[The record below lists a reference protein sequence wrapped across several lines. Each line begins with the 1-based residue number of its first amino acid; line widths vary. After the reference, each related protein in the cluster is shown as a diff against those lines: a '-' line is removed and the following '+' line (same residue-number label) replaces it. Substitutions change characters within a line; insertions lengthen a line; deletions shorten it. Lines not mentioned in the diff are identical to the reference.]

1 MKQKARAM
9 FQRREAFFWD
19 LWTVWREKGRSVAS
33 IHLPLYKWILLFWTN
48 SCCAI
53 NSICIWVN
61 NQCTFFFKS
70 WLPVSEKWRE
80 KKLSYFSYCCS
91 QIILVLVL
99 QLICKTVFFSYLHY
113 SLALLVADLALSERI
128 IASGD
133 GWQSGSKGPP
143 HLLQGFLMLDTVKFQ
158 VDVATEPLVLTDVD
172 ILYCIELSCSWV
184 VFPFECCLL
193 IMHFKKK
200 KSIPFTNHKF

>member
-1 MKQKARAM
+1 M
-9 FQRREAFFWD
+9 
-19 LWTVWREKGRSVAS
+19 
-33 IHLPLYKWILLFWTN
+33 H
-48 SCCAI
+48 
-53 NSICIWVN
+53 
-61 NQCTFFFKS
+61 FFFFFLS
-70 WLPVSEKWRE
+70 WLPVSKKWRE

-113 SLALLVADLALSERI
+113 SLALLVADLALSERT

-143 HLLQGFLMLDTVKFQ
+143 HLLQGFLMLETVKFQ

-200 KSIPFTNHKF
+200 KKKASPSQITNFNDCENDHNYAHKWPKNSCVCCCIW